1 LTTTYLGGCK
11 AGGIKDREIAMDSV
25 IYEIQDRIA
34 YVTINRPEAYNACDQ
49 PTYDRLAE
57 VWDDFASNDDAW
69 VAILTGAGDKAFC
82 AGSDIK
88 KNFNSL
94 PDPAASFAAAGR
106 GDLMRGLEIWKP
118 VIAAVNGHCNG
129 GGLEQALS
137 CDIRIASDNAQ
148 FGLGEV
154 LLGLLPGGGGTQRLP
169 RTIPLGDALWMLYSG
184 ERIDAQEAFRLGLVN
199 KVVPLEDLMST
210 AQAMAEKLLGSGP
223 LAVRAIKQAAVQGL
237 SMPLDDGLR
246 LEQHLFRLLATTEDS
261 VEGTQAFAEKR
272 PPQWK
277 GR

>member
-1 LTTTYLGGCK
+1 M
-11 AGGIKDREIAMDSV
+11 ESV
-25 IYEIQDRIA
+25 IYEIKDRIA

-57 VWDDFASNDDAW
+57 VWTDFAHNDDAW

-88 KNFNSL
+88 QNFNSV
-94 PDPAASFAAAGR
+94 PEPADSFAAAGR

-118 VIAAVNGHCNG
+118 VIAAINGHCNG
-129 GGLEQALS
+129 GGLEQALG
-137 CDIRIASDNAQ
+137 CDIRIASANSQ

-169 RTIPLGDALWMLYSG
+169 RSIPLSHALWMLYSG
-184 ERIDAQEAFRLGLVN
+184 ERIDAEEAYRLGLVN
-199 KVVPLEDLMST
+199 KVVSFEELMPT
-210 AQAMAEKLLGSGP
+210 AQAMAQKLLESGP
-223 LAVRAIKQAAVQGL
+223 LAVRAIKQAAIQGM
-237 SMPLDDGLR
+237 SMPLEDGLR

-261 VEGTQAFAEKR
+261 IEGTRAFAEKR
-272 PPQWK
+272 QPQWK

>member
-1 LTTTYLGGCK
+1 
-11 AGGIKDREIAMDSV
+11 MDSV
-25 IYEIQDRIA
+25 IYEIEDRIA

-49 PTYDRLAE
+49 ATYDRLGE
-57 VWDDFASNDDAW
+57 VWEDFAHNDEAW

-88 KNFNSL
+88 QNFNSA
-94 PDPAASFAAAGR
+94 PEPADNFAAAGR

-118 VIAAVNGHCNG
+118 VIAAINGHCNG

-137 CDIRIASDNAQ
+137 CDIRIASSNAQ

-169 RTIPLGDALWMLYSG
+169 RTIPLGHALWMLYSG
-184 ERIDAQEAFRLGLVN
+184 ERIDADEAYRLGLVN
-199 KVVPLEDLMST
+199 KVVPFEDLLPT
-210 AQAMAEKLLGSGP
+210 AKAMAETLLKAGP
-223 LAVRAIKQAAVQGL
+223 LAVRAIKQAAVQGM
-237 SMPLDDGLR
+237 SMPLEDGLR
-246 LEQHLFRLLATTEDS
+246 LEQHLFHLLASTEDS
-261 VEGTQAFAEKR
+261 SEGTRAFAEKR
-272 PPQWK
+272 EPQWK

>member
-1 LTTTYLGGCK
+1 
-11 AGGIKDREIAMDSV
+11 MDSV
-25 IYEIQDRIA
+25 IYEIEDRIA

-57 VWDDFASNDDAW
+57 VWADFASNDDAW
-69 VAILTGAGDKAFC
+69 IAILTGAGDKAFC

-88 KNFNSL
+88 QNFNSA
-94 PDPAASFAAAGR
+94 PRPSDNFAAAER
-106 GDLMRGLEIWKP
+106 RDLMRGLEIWKP
-118 VIAAVNGHCNG
+118 VIAAINGHCNG

-169 RTIPLGDALWMLYSG
+169 RTIPLGHALWMLYSG
-184 ERIDAQEAFRLGLVN
+184 ERIDADEAYRLGLVN
-199 KVVPLEDLMST
+199 KVVSFEDLLPT
-210 AQAMAEKLLGSGP
+210 AKTMAETLLKAGP
-223 LAVRAIKQAAVQGL
+223 LAVRAIKQAAIQGM
-237 SMPLDDGLR
+237 SMPLEDGLR
-246 LEQHLFRLLATTEDS
+246 LEQHLFHLLASTEDS
-261 VEGTQAFAEKR
+261 SEGTRAFAEKR
-272 PPQWK
+272 QPQWK

>member
-1 LTTTYLGGCK
+1 MW
-11 AGGIKDREIAMDSV
+11 E
-25 IYEIQDRIA
+25 
-34 YVTINRPEAYNACDQ
+34 
-49 PTYDRLAE
+49 
-57 VWDDFASNDDAW
+57 DFAHNDAAW

-88 KNFNSL
+88 QNFNSA
-94 PDPAASFAAAGR
+94 PEPASNFAAAGR

-137 CDIRIASDNAQ
+137 CDIRIASSNAQ

-169 RTIPLGDALWMLYSG
+169 RTIPLGHALWMLYSG
-184 ERIDAQEAFRLGLVN
+184 ERIDADEAYRLGLVN
-199 KVVPLEDLMST
+199 KVVPFEDLLPT
-210 AQAMAEKLLGSGP
+210 AKAMAETLLKAGP
-223 LAVRAIKQAAVQGL
+223 LAVRAIKQAAVQGM
-237 SMPLDDGLR
+237 SMPLEDGLR
-246 LEQHLFRLLATTEDS
+246 LEQHLFHLLASTEDS
-261 VEGTQAFAEKR
+261 SEGTRAFAEKR
-272 PPQWK
+272 EPQWK

>member
-1 LTTTYLGGCK
+1 
-11 AGGIKDREIAMDSV
+11 MDSV
-25 IYEIQDRIA
+25 IYEIEDRIA

-57 VWDDFASNDDAW
+57 VWADFAGNDDAW
-69 VAILTGAGDKAFC
+69 IAILTGAGDKAFC

-88 KNFNSL
+88 QNFNSA
-94 PDPAASFAAAGR
+94 PRPADNFAAAER
-106 GDLMRGLEIWKP
+106 RDLMRGLEIWKP
-118 VIAAVNGHCNG
+118 VIAAINGHCNG

-169 RTIPLGDALWMLYSG
+169 RTIPLGHALWMLYSG
-184 ERIDAQEAFRLGLVN
+184 ERIDADEAHRLGLVN
-199 KVVPLEDLMST
+199 KVVPFEDLLPT
-210 AQAMAEKLLGSGP
+210 AKAMAETLLKAGP
-223 LAVRAIKQAAVQGL
+223 LAVRAIKQAAIQGM
-237 SMPLDDGLR
+237 SMPLEDGLR
-246 LEQHLFRLLATTEDS
+246 LEQHLFHLLASTEDS
-261 VEGTQAFAEKR
+261 SEGTRAFAEKR
-272 PPQWK
+272 QPQWK